1 MVTIRPK
8 TVVTL
13 KVTGACPSHSRTDVT
28 VRDLTFHVDEPVE
41 RGGTN
46 LGPSPTETLLAS
58 LAACTNR
65 IGHKVADANGVDIA
79 AFAVDVEARFDRRGV
94 DLREE
99 IDVPFPEIQLRVDM
113 TTDADDASVEKMK
126 ADLRRYCPISKVIR
140 QAGTE
145 IIEHW
150 TVKRP

>member
-1 MVTIRPK
+1 MVTIKPK

-13 KVTGACPSHSRTDVT
+13 RLKGACPSHSRTDIT

-46 LGPSPTETLLAS
+46 LGPSPTETLLAA

-65 IGHKVADANGVDIA
+65 IGHKVADANGVEIA
-79 AFAVDVEARFDRRGV
+79 AFAVDVEAKFDRRGV
-94 DLREE
+94 EMLEE
-99 IDVPFPEIQLRVDM
+99 IDVPFPEIHLHVEM
-113 TTDADDASVEKMK
+113 ATNAGEASVEKMK
-126 ADLRRYCPISKVIR
+126 ADLRRFCPISKVIR
-140 QAGTE
+140 QSGTE

-150 TVKRP
+150 TVRRP

>member
-13 KVTGACPSHSRTDVT
+13 RVKGACPSHSRTDVS
-28 VRDLTFHVDEPVE
+28 VRDLKFSIDEPIE

-46 LGPSPTETLLAS
+46 MGPSPTETLMAA

-65 IGHKVADANGVDIA
+65 IGHKVADLNGVDIKE
-79 AFAVDVEARFDRRGV
+79 FAVNVEAQFDRRGTQ
-94 DLREE
+94 LQEE
-99 IDVPFPEIQLRVDM
+99 LDVPFPEVQLNIAM
-113 TTDADDASVEKMK
+113 TTDADDAAVEKMK
-126 ADLRRYCPISKVIR
+126 ADLQRFCPISKVIR

-145 IIEHW
+145 IIENW
-150 TVKRP
+150 TVRRP